1 MRPNGPTRAA
11 QMILAR
17 AIYLIATGVL
27 LLVMLLLS
35 IPVMICQAIGWSWRW
50 VELQGSITAMRTS
63 GNDPNGRDG
72 YDCTSRVYRGL

>member
-27 LLVMLLLS
+27 LLVMLLL
-35 IPVMICQAIGWSWRW
+35 
-50 VELQGSITAMRTS
+50 
-63 GNDPNGRDG
+63 
-72 YDCTSRVYRGL
+72 